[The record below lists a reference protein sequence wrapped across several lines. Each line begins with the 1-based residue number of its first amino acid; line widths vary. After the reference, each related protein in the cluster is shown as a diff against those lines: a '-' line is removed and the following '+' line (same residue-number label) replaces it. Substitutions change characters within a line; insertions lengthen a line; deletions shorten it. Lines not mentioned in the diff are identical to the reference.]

1 MRSKALHQK
10 SSDTISK
17 MYLAMQEKRAMKTF
31 KMIKTASQALLN
43 GSRRLCIQEDEK
55 LDGEA

>member
-17 MYLAMQEKRAMKTF
+17 IYLAMQEKRAMKTF
-31 KMIKTASQALLN
+31 KMIKIASQALLN
-43 GSRRLCIQEDEK
+43 GSISLYIQEDEK

>member
-1 MRSKALHQK
+1 MQKEMR
-10 SSDTISK
+10 DV
-17 MYLAMQEKRAMKTF
+17 TF

-55 LDGEA
+55 LDGEAW